1 MDSLSYLIFVSCQL
15 VFVSLQMCSS
25 RTCGRNSSLQPL
37 SIPNP
42 LLPWWRAQFL
52 DLKQMV
58 LYVSTWE
65 VLEDGN
71 VGLRPITSPSFLLIP
86 FRSQYLQ
93 DANSPSP
100 VLNAVYSIDWAQHMA
115 GLSKISNHPLVS
127 LMVSASQR
135 LLGRPEV
142 NSYL

>member
-1 MDSLSYLIFVSCQL
+1 
-15 VFVSLQMCSS
+15 
-25 RTCGRNSSLQPL
+25 
-37 SIPNP
+37 
-42 LLPWWRAQFL
+42 
-52 DLKQMV
+52 MV

-100 VLNAVYSIDWAQHMA
+100 VLNAVYSIDWAQYMA

-135 LLGRPEV
+135 LPGRPKV
-142 NSYL
+142 NFYL